1 MLYQGVKLY
10 EFYTFLSTEQRQT
23 LSANQL
29 HSLEI
34 LACTNQELDSFLTKE
49 YLENPMLESSVNK
62 ENKLL
67 ADVESIYEKN
77 KSYRDYYLEEDSSV
91 EKRRSDIPAKPDL
104 QFKIFFS
111 ISFTKMIIPTVN
123 GPVWSI

>member
-1 MLYQGVKLY
+1 MN
-10 EFYTFLSTEQRQT
+10 FHTFLSTEQRQT

-77 KSYRDYYLEEDSSV
+77 KSYRDYYLEEDSSCLLYTSRCV
-91 EKRRSDIPAKPDL
+91 
-104 QFKIFFS
+104 
-111 ISFTKMIIPTVN
+111 
-123 GPVWSI
+123 

>member
-1 MLYQGVKLY
+1 MN
-10 EFYTFLSTEQRQT
+10 FHTFLSTEQRQT

-67 ADVESIYEKN
+67 ADVESIYEKT
-77 KSYRDYYLEEDSSV
+77 SL
-91 EKRRSDIPAKPDL
+91 IG
-104 QFKIFFS
+104 
-111 ISFTKMIIPTVN
+111 II
-123 GPVWSI
+123 I